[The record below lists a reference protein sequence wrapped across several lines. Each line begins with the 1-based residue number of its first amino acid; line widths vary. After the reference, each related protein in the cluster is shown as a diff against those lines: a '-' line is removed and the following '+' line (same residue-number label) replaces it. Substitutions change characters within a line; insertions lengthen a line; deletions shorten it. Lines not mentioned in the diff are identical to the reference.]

1 LPVDSLRTWFDDVR
15 AKVAVCCEAEHLR
28 ATTGIALCVGTW
40 LTFINQVD
48 VLATEGLSNGLFL
61 KILLNYLTPFVVA
74 NLGVISRK
82 K

>member
-1 LPVDSLRTWFDDVR
+1 MSGAPLRYFVSNVR
-15 AKVAVCCEAEHLR
+15 AKLAICCAAEHLR
-28 ATTGIALCVGTW
+28 ATGVIALCVGTW
-40 LTFINQVD
+40 LTLVNQAD
-48 VLATEGLSNGLFL
+48 VIGSEGLGGSMSL